1 VDRQDSEK
9 IPGTRYHRILKELL
23 STGVKPLNVSVDYVM
38 SFPVLKYAKNLED
51 IIKVVEK

>member
-1 VDRQDSEK
+1 MDRQDSEK
-9 IPGTRYHRILKELL
+9 IPGTHYHRILKELL

>member
-1 VDRQDSEK
+1 
-9 IPGTRYHRILKELL
+9 
-23 STGVKPLNVSVDYVM
+23 M